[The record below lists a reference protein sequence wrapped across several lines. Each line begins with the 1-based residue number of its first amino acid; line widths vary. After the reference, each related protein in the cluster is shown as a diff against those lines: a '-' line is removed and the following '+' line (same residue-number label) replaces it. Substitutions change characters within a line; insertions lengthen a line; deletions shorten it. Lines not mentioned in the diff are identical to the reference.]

1 MTFRKHIV
9 AGLVAILGTPAVT
22 LAASSG
28 PTWYDIQN
36 NSALGQRYADVQKDA
51 AKTSATATAKD
62 FDLKH
67 DRAMRQGADHNA
79 ANAAA
84 AGKSESGGPDAEAT
98 KAWSLRHWKAM
109 QQGADHEKA
118 SAEASKG

>member
-1 MTFRKHIV
+1 MTFRKHIL
-9 AGLVAILGTPAVT
+9 AGLIAIVGAPAVT

-36 NSALGQRYADVQKDA
+36 NPALRQRYGNVQKDA
-51 AKTSATATAKD
+51 AETSATTAKD

-84 AGKSESGGPDAEAT
+84 AGKRESAGSDAEAT
-98 KAWSLRHWKAM
+98 RAWSLRHWRAM
-109 QQGADHEKA
+109 QQGADHQRA